1 MATTDTGRRAGAET
15 RAEILRVALRLFT
28 ENGYEGTST
37 RDITDALGITKS
49 SLYHHFQNKEQLVTS
64 LARQRRAELDAFVD
78 WLQAQPPAPDLLVR
92 AALRWVDDT
101 TPDRLDLMRLA
112 HANQPLMRRLVAD
125 GEDVRSGF
133 ERVIE
138 FFTAADTPT
147 ADRLRIRMAF
157 DTVSS
162 ALLAAQGTGAGPDD
176 VLAAARSATV
186 ALIDDLVHRTA
197 G

>member
-112 HANQPLMRRLVAD
+112 HANQPLMRRLVA
-125 GEDVRSGF
+125 
-133 ERVIE
+133 
-138 FFTAADTPT
+138 
-147 ADRLRIRMAF
+147 
-157 DTVSS
+157 
-162 ALLAAQGTGAGPDD
+162 
-176 VLAAARSATV
+176 
-186 ALIDDLVHRTA
+186 
-197 G
+197 